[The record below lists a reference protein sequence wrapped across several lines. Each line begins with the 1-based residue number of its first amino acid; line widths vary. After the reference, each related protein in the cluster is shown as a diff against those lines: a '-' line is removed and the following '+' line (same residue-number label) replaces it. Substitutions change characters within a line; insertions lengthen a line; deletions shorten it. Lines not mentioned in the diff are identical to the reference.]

1 LNRNSLGLG
10 IQARIWPTPAAQ
22 QYGGTAEQHLARKA
36 KMKGGARTT
45 VTELNAAVQMWQTPR
60 AGQHGQHGQP
70 GMHNGKPDALE
81 PQVKQWA
88 TPTSRDYKGSSA
100 TSITRADGKS
110 RLDLLDYQAE
120 QSFRPAPTTPTPGAP
135 SSSSGPTSR
144 PRLNPAFACWLM
156 GWPEWWTHPEPI
168 SCAASAMELWRSKLQ
183 RQLDYYC
190 GE

>member
-1 LNRNSLGLG
+1 
-10 IQARIWPTPAAQ
+10 
-22 QYGGTAEQHLARKA
+22 
-36 KMKGGARTT
+36 MKGGARTT
-45 VTELNAAVQMWQTPR
+45 VTELNAAVQMWPTPR
-60 AGQHGQHGQP
+60 AGQHGQP

-88 TPTSRDYKGSSA
+88 TRTSRDYKGSSA

-156 GWPEWWTHPEPI
+156 GWPTWWTHPGQTNFG
-168 SCAASAMELWRSKLQ
+168 AQAMASYRYRLRSL
-183 RQLDYYC
+183 LENYC